1 MTSDRF
7 LHMSR
12 TARIAGGSGL
22 IVAGTA
28 MLVLPG
34 PGLLTIAAG
43 VALLSKDFGWAR
55 RLRHKLASKI
65 PDTNET

>member
-1 MTSDRF
+1 
-7 LHMSR
+7 
-12 TARIAGGSGL
+12 
-22 IVAGTA
+22 

-55 RLRHKLASKI
+55 RLKNKLGSRASN
-65 PDTNET
+65 T